1 MIQDLSMIYKILE
14 KEKGLR
20 YQIEEDHYEFMIEKR
35 NKERKIAEEKQK
47 EKQEIYE
54 KQRRRN
60 YLGLKNKAEKLG
72 KGEMTLEEYIK
83 CSKLSIEDLIDFAKK
98 QNMSSDIVR
107 GLYKY
112 KKLYTVYKKP
122 FVKADYL
129 KSTTLIIDGQ
139 QVRPT
144 ETDVDKCIEYLQAN
158 GSLICEKTVKDT
170 VRGYLK
176 GEIDVTIKEQDLK
189 EQIEDN
195 KEVISENEEKMI
207 DELVGILFKQQDEIK
222 SQQVEIVDIKKKGM
236 GTYGE

>member
-1 MIQDLSMIYKILE
+1 
-14 KEKGLR
+14 
-20 YQIEEDHYEFMIEKR
+20 
-35 NKERKIAEEKQK
+35 
-47 EKQEIYE
+47 
-54 KQRRRN
+54 
-60 YLGLKNKAEKLG
+60 
-72 KGEMTLEEYIK
+72 MTLEEYIK

-112 KKLYTVYKKP
+112 KKLYVVYKKP

-176 GEIDVTIKEQDLK
+176 GEIDITIKEQDLK
-189 EQIEDN
+189 EQIKEN

-207 DELVGILFKQQDEIK
+207 DELVGVIFKQQDKTK
-222 SQQVEIVDIKKKGM
+222 SQQLEIANIKKKNLQI
-236 GTYGE
+236 